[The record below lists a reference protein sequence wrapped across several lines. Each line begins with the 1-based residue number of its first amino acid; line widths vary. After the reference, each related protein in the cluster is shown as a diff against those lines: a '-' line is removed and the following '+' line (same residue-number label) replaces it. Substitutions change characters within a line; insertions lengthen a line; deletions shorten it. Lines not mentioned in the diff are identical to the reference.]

1 MLNASGLL
9 FESII
14 DANENNKYQL
24 NQTGRDFLKYGLNK
38 DIEDRDNAPVQMPGQ
53 MWHDQ

>member
-9 FESII
+9 FKSII
-14 DANENNKYQL
+14 DANETNKYQL